1 MIWFRGAYFS
11 TPPDRSICYAAVMTA
26 KLLKDVLERAEK
38 WPEEAQTELAQI
50 ALEIDAGLMTGKYR
64 ATPAELA
71 GIDHGLKAARE
82 GRFATDDQ
90 VDRIFQKASSCMK
103 VVFTDE
109 ALANLDGIL
118 SFIASNY
125 PSIYDAFQSR
135 LRSVV
140 ARIGDWPESAQEVAD
155 RPGLVA
161 D

>member
-1 MIWFRGAYFS
+1 
-11 TPPDRSICYAAVMTA
+11 
-26 KLLKDVLERAEK
+26 
-38 WPEEAQTELAQI
+38 
-50 ALEIDAGLMTGKYR
+50 
-64 ATPAELA
+64 
-71 GIDHGLKAARE
+71 
-82 GRFATDDQ
+82 
-90 VDRIFQKASSCMK
+90 MK

-155 RPGLVA
+155 RPGVWVAPLVWYPYKVFYRSTGQVIEILYIHHA
-161 D
+161 ARDERGGT

>member
-1 MIWFRGAYFS
+1 
-11 TPPDRSICYAAVMTA
+11 
-26 KLLKDVLERAEK
+26 
-38 WPEEAQTELAQI
+38 
-50 ALEIDAGLMTGKYR
+50 
-64 ATPAELA
+64 
-71 GIDHGLKAARE
+71 
-82 GRFATDDQ
+82 
-90 VDRIFQKASSCMK
+90 MK